1 MNMEE
6 KIGVK
11 HDSDKLRY
19 DLMPPEVLQSVVQV
33 LTNGAKKYADN
44 NWKDV
49 PDSDNR
55 YYAAAMRH
63 LQAWRMGELLDAEDG
78 LPHLSHAVCCLSFLL
93 YKQIEK

>member
-1 MNMEE
+1 MEE
-6 KIGVK
+6 KIGIK
-11 HDSDKLRY
+11 YDQNKLRY

-63 LQAWRMGELLDAEDG
+63 LQAWRMGEMLDAEDS
-78 LPHLSHAVCCLSFLL
+78 LPHLSHAICCLSFLL
-93 YKQIEK
+93 YKQIEI